1 MGLIASLT
9 EFRSNPEN
17 PRTSLSAPA
26 PWLYEAFGVS
36 NTASGESV
44 NATTA
49 MRSTAVYACVN
60 ILAQGIASLPWDVYV
75 KEKGKRQVAENRRE
89 HYLFHNEP
97 NPEMTS
103 YAFRTMLMSSCLL
116 RGNFYAEIQRDN
128 ANRTV
133 AIYPIPAESVKVVN
147 GSNRGELYYEVQYER
162 GPKRLKATDVVHVPC
177 LSLDGIS
184 GLTPIEQAKQA
195 IGLGMAAEKTGAALF
210 GNGAKP
216 SGALVSDQP
225 LNAQQVDGLKKLWA
239 EFSGAANAGKTP
251 ILYGG
256 LKWTPFTMNFD
267 DAQFMEL
274 RSFQVADIARIFR
287 VPGVLLGLD
296 DKTSTYASA
305 EQFFLSF
312 VVHTLTPWMTA
323 IEQEFNRKL
332 FPGKTDIYCKLD
344 PRGMMRGDAAG
355 RAEFYNKL
363 FNVGAV
369 SPNDIR
375 ELEDM
380 NPVDGGDIYLVPMNM
395 STLEN
400 AGKVQEPKP
409 QQEDPAARLLDR
421 VMKCERQI
429 GAINSRLPKEQQ

>member
-1 MGLIASLT
+1 
-9 EFRSNPEN
+9 
-17 PRTSLSAPA
+17 
-26 PWLYEAFGVS
+26 
-36 NTASGESV
+36 
-44 NATTA
+44 
-49 MRSTAVYACVN
+49 
-60 ILAQGIASLPWDVYV
+60 
-75 KEKGKRQVAENRRE
+75 
-89 HYLFHNEP
+89 
-97 NPEMTS
+97 MTS
-103 YAFRTMLMSSCLL
+103 FFFRQALMSGALL
-116 RGNFYAEIQRDN
+116 RGNAFAEIQRDN
-128 ANRTV
+128 ANRV
-133 AIYPIPAESVKVVN
+133 KAIYPLPSDVVKIER
-147 GSNRGELYYEVQYER
+147 GSRRGELYFDVTYTTGRE
-162 GPKRLKATDVVHVPC
+162 RLKAADVLNIPC
-177 LSLDGIS
+177 LSLDGVA
-184 GLTPIEQAKQA
+184 GLTPIQQAKES
-195 IGLGMAAEKTGAALF
+195 IGLGLAAERMGSALF

-216 SGALVSDQP
+216 SGALVSDAP
-225 LNAQQVDGLKKLWA
+225 LNAQQVDGLKKLWQ
-239 EFSGAANAGKTP
+239 EFSGAGNAGKTP

-256 LKWTPFTMNFD
+256 LKWVPFTINPD
-267 DAQFMEL
+267 DAQFLET
-274 RSFQVADIARIFR
+274 RQFQVADIARMFR

-395 STLEN
+395 NTLDN
-400 AGKVQEPKP
+400 AGKTPEPNPP